1 MSDPINANPTII
13 DVNNLP
19 TRLNTLDE
27 SSIEFRNTKLIS
39 EITSLSLPN
48 LPDADDMSSLEE
60 SLSSSSLSFSP
71 SPNEEMDETTKE
83 EPSSSADDEEDPID
97 EQEIFDLISTISDPE
112 HPLTLAQLAVVNLQ
126 DISITQAPR
135 DQISTITIKI
145 TPTITHCS
153 LATLIGLGI
162 RVRLER
168 SLPARFRIKIVIKE
182 GTHQLELQVNKQL
195 NDKER
200 VAAACENDQLLGVIL
215 QMLSSCK

>member
-71 SPNEEMDETTKE
+71 SLDEEMDETTKE

>member
-27 SSIEFRNTKLIS
+27 SSVEFRNTKLIS

-71 SPNEEMDETTKE
+71 SPDEEMDETTKE